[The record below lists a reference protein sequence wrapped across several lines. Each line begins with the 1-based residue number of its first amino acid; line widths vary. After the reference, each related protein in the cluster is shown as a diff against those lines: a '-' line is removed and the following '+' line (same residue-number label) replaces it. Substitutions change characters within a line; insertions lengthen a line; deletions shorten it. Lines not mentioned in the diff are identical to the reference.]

1 MIVSV
6 SKLRTPVASR
16 RLLLTS
22 LMGLP
27 FSVKVTGV
35 YDASPASMR
44 VPSMKQPNVMSEGA
58 SETCVLPVSCRR
70 TKSFRLRLSFVTKF
84 FDKALFFCPAKEFVL
99 ES

>member
-6 SKLRTPVASR
+6 SKLRTPVASS

-27 FSVKVTGV
+27 FSVKVTAV

-44 VPSMKQPNVMSEGA
+44 VASMKEPNVMS
-58 SETCVLPVSCRR
+58 
-70 TKSFRLRLSFVTKF
+70 
-84 FDKALFFCPAKEFVL
+84 
-99 ES
+99 